1 MDAYIER
8 WCSMKEICE
17 YLGVSRD
24 TVLAWIDKKEACP
37 LQKSEGCGNLKSA
50 KWMHG

>member
-1 MDAYIER
+1 MDLNVER

-24 TVLAWIDKKEACP
+24 TVLAWIRKKRNARHENRQAV
-37 LQKSEGCGNLKSA
+37 EI
-50 KWMHG
+50 